1 MVDHK
6 KFADKRTALMW
17 VDPRRISVKQGL
29 NARDLMTPDNKA
41 HVRWIAESIKANGYR
56 QSNPLEVAEIDG
68 VMCVTQGHC
77 RLAAVMICIEEGY
90 DIVAVP
96 YIPEPPGTSPEDRIA
111 NQYND
116 NAGKAL
122 TPLELSGNVKRLL
135 GMGLHVDQIAKRF
148 AISGTYVDNLLR
160 LQAAPIEVHNMV
172 KHGEVSA
179 GTAMQILQQE
189 GMTEG
194 AHVLREGVRAAKA
207 AGKAKATMKQFN
219 ERAQAKDDAKAF
231 RTLWKPK
238 SGLLVVRIG
247 SVNFAFT
254 PERWRDLASKIVKD
268 ADDIIE
274 GQKEPTPPAARSSAV
289 EAVAQA

>member
-6 KFADKRTALMW
+6 KFADKRTTLMW
-17 VDPRRISVKQGL
+17 VDPRKISVKQGL
-29 NARDLMTPDNKA
+29 NARDLSTPDNKA
-41 HVRWIAESIKANGYR
+41 HVRWIADSIKANGFR

-68 VMCVTQGHC
+68 VMCITQGHC
-77 RLAAVMICIEEGY
+77 RLAAVMTCIEEGF

-135 GMGLHVDQIAKRF
+135 GMGMDVDQIAKRF
-148 AISGTYVDNLLR
+148 AISGTYVDSLLR

-179 GTAMQILQQE
+179 GTAMKVLQE
-189 GMTEG
+189 EG
-194 AHVLREGVRAAKA
+194 ATGGAQVLREAVKVAKA
-207 AGKAKATMKQFN
+207 AGKTRATMKHVN
-219 ERAQAKDDAKAF
+219 ARAQASDDAKSF
-231 RTLWKPK
+231 RIAWKAK
-238 SGLLVVRIG
+238 AGLLSVRIG
-247 SVNFAFT
+247 RTDFQFT
-254 PERWRDLASKIVKD
+254 PERWLEMAEKIAKD
-268 ADDIIE
+268 ARGIIDGE
-274 GQKEPTPPAARSSAV
+274 QPPQPIKHAPAEVSASV
-289 EAVAQA
+289 